1 MNGSRM
7 DRMRGKLGCM
17 TINAAGTLCLPAER
31 CPGRSSV
38 ARQGIGRGTMKLV
51 TVTIPEKAVT
61 VGSRIGL
68 ADTSLSRLFGLLG
81 KSGLDPGSGILIRP
95 SSGVHTMWM
104 KFPIDVVALDR
115 SLRVYKVWPNL
126 VPWRFTSV
134 STKIHSVLELA
145 PGQIEACRI
154 EPGDQLAVE
163 E

>member
-1 MNGSRM
+1 
-7 DRMRGKLGCM
+7 
-17 TINAAGTLCLPAER
+17 
-31 CPGRSSV
+31 
-38 ARQGIGRGTMKLV
+38 MKLV

-81 KSGLDPGSGILIRP
+81 KTGLDPGSGILIRP

-154 EPGDQLAVE
+154 EPGDQLALE